1 MILGCQRES
10 EFDTGTGIFVILGD
24 ITPKGLRGV
33 GSKDAIGIVTAR
45 YHRTRK
51 GLFSVDGSSTHFGV
65 RVIKTRKN
73 IKFRGCPSY
82 VDCKANLRPQ

>member
-33 GSKDAIGIVTAR
+33 GSKDAIQIVTAWS
-45 YHRTRK
+45 HRTRK
-51 GLFSVDGSSTHFGV
+51 RLFSVDGSSAQFGV
-65 RVIKTRKN
+65 RVVKTRKY
-73 IKFRGCPSY
+73 IFF
-82 VDCKANLRPQ
+82 